1 MNPKKKSGFPDWL
14 KNLFHANKDPYGKNR
29 GHRKRGAGYTKK
41 RKSKRGTKSSR

>member
-1 MNPKKKSGFPDWL
+1 MNPKKKSGFPAWL
-14 KNLFHANKDPYGKNR
+14 EKLLQATNDPYGKNR